1 MIERV
6 VVRRGVYHDPVAV
19 MLASRDARSIEGV
32 RHVAVGMGDPLN
44 LVVLRVRHGYN
55 LDGSGRLG
63 PDDLIIGVRA
73 DTEEKAERAVA
84 VVEHT
89 LAERHGGREVVDIG
103 PYVFAGQRRG
113 NGVIRPIEW
122 RPATRPEA
130 APVLA
135 RLAPHAERIARAN
148 DVVVQRMQEAR
159 PLLVGVGTAGE
170 LLQGMTARTF
180 LHAGPPIDWPE
191 MCGPMRGAI
200 IGAAIFEGLAA
211 NPGDAIQQA
220 ESGQFEFAPGHERAA
235 LGPMAGVV
243 SYSMP
248 MWVVEN
254 DVHHNLAYCSLNE
267 GLGRVL
273 RYGAFEAA
281 VIERLHWMRS
291 VLLPVLAAVVAALPT
306 PLDLRALCAGAVEMG
321 DEVHNRNRAATSL
334 LLRTLAP
341 VLVEL
346 DQPKTVVAEVA
357 RFIAGNDYFHLNLS
371 MASAKAT
378 ADAASGVEHS
388 TIVTTLARNGTEF
401 GLRTSGT
408 GDRWFTAPSGEINGL
423 YRPGYTPAD
432 ANPDMG
438 DSTITET
445 IGLGGFAMAGAPA
458 ITKVVPM
465 TPEDAVRATL
475 AMYDIT
481 WTESTN
487 YRIPALGY
495 RGAPLGIDCRK
506 VVETG
511 ILPACD
517 TGIAHR
523 EPGVG
528 HIGGGTVRPPIAP
541 FVAALEDLAK
551 LG

>member
-1 MIERV
+1 
-6 VVRRGVYHDPVAV
+6 
-19 MLASRDARSIEGV
+19 
-32 RHVAVGMGDPLN
+32 
-44 LVVLRVRHGYN
+44 
-55 LDGSGRLG
+55 
-63 PDDLIIGVRA
+63 
-73 DTEEKAERAVA
+73 
-84 VVEHT
+84 
-89 LAERHGGREVVDIG
+89 
-103 PYVFAGQRRG
+103 
-113 NGVIRPIEW
+113 
-122 RPATRPEA
+122 
-130 APVLA
+130 
-135 RLAPHAERIARAN
+135 
-148 DVVVQRMQEAR
+148 
-159 PLLVGVGTAGE
+159 
-170 LLQGMTARTF
+170 
-180 LHAGPPIDWPE
+180 
-191 MCGPMRGAI
+191 MRGAI

-306 PLDLRALCAGAVEMG
+306 PLDLRALSAGAVEMG

-408 GDRWFTAPSGEINGL
+408 GDRWFTAPSSEINGL
-423 YRPGYTPAD
+423 YIPGYTPAD

-445 IGLGGFAMAGAPA
+445 IGLGGFALAGAPA
-458 ITKVVPM
+458 VTNWAGC
-465 TPEDAVRATL
+465 TADDAVRATL

-481 WTESTN
+481 WAESTN

-541 FVAALEDLAK
+541 FVAVLEDLVSR
-551 LG
+551 

>member
-1 MIERV
+1 
-6 VVRRGVYHDPVAV
+6 
-19 MLASRDARSIEGV
+19 
-32 RHVAVGMGDPLN
+32 
-44 LVVLRVRHGYN
+44 
-55 LDGSGRLG
+55 
-63 PDDLIIGVRA
+63 
-73 DTEEKAERAVA
+73 
-84 VVEHT
+84 
-89 LAERHGGREVVDIG
+89 
-103 PYVFAGQRRG
+103 
-113 NGVIRPIEW
+113 
-122 RPATRPEA
+122 
-130 APVLA
+130 
-135 RLAPHAERIARAN
+135 
-148 DVVVQRMQEAR
+148 
-159 PLLVGVGTAGE
+159 
-170 LLQGMTARTF
+170 
-180 LHAGPPIDWPE
+180 
-191 MCGPMRGAI
+191 MRGAI

-254 DVHHNLAYCSLNE
+254 DARQNRAHITFSE
-267 GLGRVL
+267 GQDEIVRFGGFRP
-273 RYGAFEAA
+273 A

-357 RFIAGNDYFHLNLS
+357 RFISHDYFHLNLV

-511 ILPACD
+511 TLPAVN
-517 TGIAHR
+517 TGISHK
-523 EPGVG
+523 EPG
-528 HIGGGTVRPPIAP
+528 IGVIGTGVVTLPIAP
-541 FVAALEDLAK
+541 FAAALVAHTEKLARETSWSEPR
-551 LG
+551 